1 MIKKGNGVQIIYGP
15 QVSVVKS
22 NLEDFMDSPL
32 SDNAEN
38 LISDISKDSSKDNKS
53 EKAKSEHKI
62 TSLSAHLSGTV
73 IPLSEVEDEAFS
85 TEVLGKGAAIEPNS
99 NKLFSPCDGTIAM
112 IFDTNHAVNILSDDG
127 CEILLHIGIDTVELK
142 GRYFTP
148 HVKNGQAVKKG
159 DLLIS
164 FDADGIRSA
173 GFKLTTPM
181 IICNSDDYINVK
193 CIASDEINSG
203 TGFIEIEA

>member
-1 MIKKGNGVQIIYGP
+1 
-15 QVSVVKS
+15 
-22 NLEDFMDSPL
+22 
-32 SDNAEN
+32 
-38 LISDISKDSSKDNKS
+38 
-53 EKAKSEHKI
+53 
-62 TSLSAHLSGTV
+62 
-73 IPLSEVEDEAFS
+73 
-85 TEVLGKGAAIEPNS
+85 
-99 NKLFSPCDGTIAM
+99 M

-148 HVKNGQAVKKG
+148 HIKNGQAVKKG

-193 CIASDEINSG
+193 CIASGEINSG